1 MYMVPWALVK
11 SCLAPAVGIKLCASR
26 PSMKASRRRNIMS
39 EDTVCRS
46 LLGAGLNKYGVCL
59 LATALLGCPFVATTA
74 ALQET
79 LELEQEMAFPAYEAV
94 HWQTPV
100 TTYNG
105 SIYFTWVDNQ
115 MRTMIAKKTP
125 DGKVTTSVILAKSD
139 RDKNH
144 SLPSVAVDKNGYI
157 HVVYN
162 MHQSRWQEGDI
173 GWQYKVSDKP
183 EDISSFT
190 FVGDDPDRT
199 IPGKYIT
206 YPAFTK
212 DRNGNLYVTFRH
224 RTHPDGNYG
233 FDGSQGIGIAK
244 YDVDSKRWRMLGGSD
259 YKYGVKTFFWSD
271 SSMHL
276 ENVKAGYQG
285 YRPKLFFDRNNRMHV
300 SWDVFIAPG
309 EEASHIMYAYSDD
322 GGKTFKKANGQTIS
336 SLPITPQNG
345 DIVEQAPRGIYDTRT
360 YVSVTPD
367 GRPVVSFKDRSVD
380 KSYYKIWNGDSWG
393 RKKELP
399 VDYPANFIVDSDGV
413 MTAIDDRSFNRRLVS
428 EEEPWTSYEM
438 INHGES
444 TVIDDEY
451 LKQTDQ
457 LRFQTHI
464 GDTVKVFTAR
474 FLKEDDCCSSPSPP
488 TGLKA
493 EAH

>member
-1 MYMVPWALVK
+1 MNK
-11 SCLAPAVGIKLCASR
+11 
-26 PSMKASRRRNIMS
+26 
-39 EDTVCRS
+39 DTVYQP
-46 LLGAGLNKYGVCL
+46 LLTTSLNKHGVCL
-59 LATALLGCPFVATTA
+59 IAIALWGCSSVATIA
-74 ALQET
+74 VPQET
-79 LELEQEMAFPAYEAV
+79 LKLKQEMAFPAYEAT

-105 SIYFTWVDNQ
+105 SIYFTWVDNK

-125 DGKVTTSVILAKSD
+125 GRKVTTSVILPKSD

-162 MHQSRWQEGDI
+162 MHQSRWQEGDT

-212 DRNGNLYVTFRH
+212 DRNGDLYVTFRH

-244 YDVDSKRWRMLGGSD
+244 YDANSKRWCMLGGTN
-259 YKYGVKTFFWSD
+259 YKHGIKTFFWSD
-271 SSMHL
+271 SSRHWG
-276 ENVKAGYQG
+276 NKKPGYQG
-285 YRPKLFFDRNNRMHV
+285 YRAKLFFDRNNRMHV

-322 GGKTFKKANGQTIS
+322 GGKTFKKANGQTID

-345 DIVEQAPRGIYDTRT
+345 DIVEHASRGIYDTRT

-367 GRPVVSFKDRSVD
+367 GRPIVSFEDRSVG
-380 KSYYKIWNGDSWG
+380 KSYYKIWNGDGWG
-393 RKKELP
+393 HKKVLP

-413 MTAIDDRSFNRRLVS
+413 MTAIDDRKFHRRLVS
-428 EEEPWTSYEM
+428 GEGPWESYHASH
-438 INHGES
+438 HGES
-444 TVIDDEY
+444 TAIDDEY
-451 LKQTDQ
+451 LKQADK
-457 LRFQTHI
+457 LRFQTHV
-464 GDTVKVFTAR
+464 GDTVRVFTAR
-474 FLKEDDCCSSPSPP
+474 FAKKDDCCSRPSPP
-488 TGLKA
+488 TELKVDTLSN
-493 EAH
+493 